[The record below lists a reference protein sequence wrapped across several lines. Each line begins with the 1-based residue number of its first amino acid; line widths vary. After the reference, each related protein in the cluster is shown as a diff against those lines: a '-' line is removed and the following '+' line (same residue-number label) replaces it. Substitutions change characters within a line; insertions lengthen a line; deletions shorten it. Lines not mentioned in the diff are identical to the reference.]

1 MNGARFTRRACIH
14 AAAAM
19 LVGPSWAGT
28 GGAQRVA
35 ALASAWDDAEG
46 RHHIGVL
53 EVVQGG
59 ASEAL
64 RLRVRHQLQVPTR
77 AHAVVPAADGTLV
90 AVARRPGAWLLRW
103 RPGSPASAARWRWSE
118 ADRSFN
124 GHVVPHGSRAL
135 MSTESDATDGA
146 GLLVRR
152 DASTLAVLEE
162 WPTGGVDPHAVLALP
177 VGGWLVANGG
187 VPTLPESGRVKG
199 DLSSMDSSVVHLDA
213 QGRQRGIWRLADKRL
228 SLRHLARHA
237 GGLVGV
243 ALQAE
248 HDDPDERRRAPL
260 IALWDG
266 QRLCP
271 GDAPVLGGYAGD
283 IAARPSGF
291 LVGATRAGCVARFDL
306 HGRLVARHPL
316 TQACALAPL
325 GVEGWLAG
333 GSAAGLLVAE
343 AGAARAAGSR
353 RLRLDNHWL
362 LLDDA
367 VRSQS
372 GPGGL
377 HA

>member
-19 LVGPSWAGT
+19 LARPSWAGVV
-28 GGAQRVA
+28 GALRVA

-46 RHHIGVL
+46 RHHVGVL

-59 ASEAL
+59 PSQPL
-64 RLRVRHQLQVPTR
+64 RLRVCHQLQVPTR
-77 AHAVVPAADGTLV
+77 AHAVVPAADGALV

-124 GHVVPHGSRAL
+124 GHVVPHGTRAL
-135 MSTESDATDGA
+135 LSTESDAADGA

-152 DASTLAVLEE
+152 DARTLAMLEE
-162 WPTGGVDPHAVLALP
+162 WPTGGIDPHAVLALP
-177 VGGWLVANGG
+177 GGGWLVANGG

-199 DLSSMDSSVVHLDA
+199 DLSAMDSSVVHLNA
-213 QGRQRGIWRLADKRL
+213 QGRQRGSWRLADKRL

-237 GGLVGV
+237 GGLVGL

-266 QRLCP
+266 QRLRP
-271 GDAPVLGGYAGD
+271 GEAAVLDGYAGD
-283 IAARPSGF
+283 ILARPSGF
-291 LVGATRAGCVARFDL
+291 LVGATRASCVARFDL
-306 HGRLVARHPL
+306 QGQLVARHPL
-316 TQACALAPL
+316 AQACALAPL
-325 GVEGWLAG
+325 GVDGWLAG
-333 GSAAGLLVAE
+333 GSAEGLMVAE
-343 AGAARAAGSR
+343 MGAARVAGSQ
-353 RLRLDNHWL
+353 RLRLDNHWH
-362 LLDDA
+362 
-367 VRSQS
+367 RS
-372 GPGGL
+372 
-377 HA
+377 